1 MKKQDILT
9 PIGLVL
15 AIGLVL
21 FGISQG
27 STGVSAFIDISAAAI
42 TIGGSFAALLVTFSI
57 EDIKNI
63 PKVIKMSF
71 TSNNIYKMDLVDQ
84 FKEISRK
91 VRKDGVLSIEEDVAE
106 IEEDFLRKGLELVI
120 DGMDS
125 EAISEILEIEIT
137 EVEGSYNK
145 GSRMFKIWGSY
156 APSFGMVGTLIGL
169 IQMLADMG
177 SPEVIASGMS
187 KALITTF
194 YGALLSNAVLNPI
207 GFNVQDKGKKE
218 IEFKEMMLCG
228 IISIQNGESSRIIE
242 EKLVS
247 FLSTKERFKYYNK
260 EVADKEVETD
270 AA

>member
-9 PIGLVL
+9 PIGL
-15 AIGLVL
+15 ILVIAL
-21 FGISQG
+21 MLYGIAQG
-27 STGVSAFIDISAAAI
+27 GTGVSAFIDIPSVAI
-42 TIGGSFAALLVTFSI
+42 TIGGSFAAILITFSI
-57 EDIKNI
+57 EDIKSI
-63 PKVIKMSF
+63 PKIVKMSF

-91 VRKDGVLSIEEDVAE
+91 VRKDGVLSIEDDVAE

-120 DGMDS
+120 DGM
-125 EAISEILEIEIT
+125 EPETINEILEIEIT
-137 EVEGSYNK
+137 EVEGNYNK
-145 GSRMFKIWGSY
+145 GSKIFKVWGSY
-156 APSFGMVGTLIGL
+156 APAFGMIGTLIGL

-187 KALITTF
+187 KALITTL
-194 YGALLSNAVLNPI
+194 YGALLANGVLNPI
-207 GFNVQDKGKKE
+207 GFNVQDKGQKE

-228 IISIQNGESSRIIE
+228 IISIQNGESSRTIE

-247 FLSTKERFKYYNK
+247 YLNTKETLKYYNRT
-260 EVADKEVETD
+260 VNDKEVETD